1 LVQKGE
7 IYLVNLGTDK
17 KGSEQMGIR
26 PAIIIQ
32 NDQGNKKSTTT
43 IIALLTSKKKST
55 KDGREYPMQVAI
67 KRTDLSEGAI
77 ENDSIILC
85 EQIYTIDQSTRL
97 LKKLGRISNPN
108 TLKKIDAAV
117 KVSLGIA

>member
-1 LVQKGE
+1 MIQKGE

-17 KGSEQMGIR
+17 KGSEQMGVR
-26 PAIIIQ
+26 PAVIIQ

-43 IIALLTSKKKST
+43 IVALLTSKKKTT
-55 KDGREYPMQVAI
+55 KDGREYPMQVSV
-67 KRTDLSEGAI
+67 KRTDLSEGSL

-85 EQIYTIDQSTRL
+85 EQIYTIDQATRI
-97 LKKLGRISNPN
+97 LKKLGRISDPAI
-108 TLKKIDAAV
+108 LKKLDDAV

>member
-17 KGSEQMGIR
+17 KGSEQMGVR
-26 PAIIIQ
+26 PAVIIQ
-32 NDQGNKKSTTT
+32 NNQGNKKSTTT
-43 IIALLTSKKKST
+43 IVALLTSKKKTT
-55 KDGREYPMQVAI
+55 KDGREYPMQVSI
-67 KRTDLSEGAI
+67 KKTELSEGSL

-97 LKKLGRISNPN
+97 LKKLGRISDPLLL
-108 TLKKIDAAV
+108 TKLDDAV
-117 KVSLGIA
+117 KVSLGIL